1 MLPPECT
8 HAEAGPLQ
16 NPAFIVIITSR
27 VSLWPESLPEQ
38 KAMGTTDRDE
48 NHLPIQLI

>member
-1 MLPPECT
+1 MFSHECT

-16 NPAFIVIITSR
+16 NTGFIAIITSG

-48 NHLPIQLI
+48 NCLPIHLT